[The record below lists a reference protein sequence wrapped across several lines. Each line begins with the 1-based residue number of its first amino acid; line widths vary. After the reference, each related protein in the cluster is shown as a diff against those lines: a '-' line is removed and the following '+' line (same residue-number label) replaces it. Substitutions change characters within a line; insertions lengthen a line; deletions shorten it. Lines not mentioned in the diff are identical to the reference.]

1 MSFTDFDA
9 DHARIYKE
17 IVALVARHGSPEFRA
32 WAVGSRV
39 KGNWLPDSDWDVA
52 VEGEVDRRACRA
64 EAATRGIRLDIVSSR
79 YPPARHCVL
88 LPRRAEH
95 A

>member
-1 MSFTDFDA
+1 MDFDA
-9 DHARIYKE
+9 DHTRTYTE
-17 IVALVARHGSPEFRA
+17 IAALVARHGNPEHRA

-52 VEGEVDRRACRA
+52 VEGEIDRRACRA
-64 EAATRGIRLDIVSSR
+64 EAATRGIRLDIVSSP
-79 YPPARHCVL
+79 YPPTRDCVL